1 MPHTVFLSIG
11 SNIGDTVKNCQMAL
25 DLIERRED
33 IKTIKISSFYRTEPW
48 GDIEQKWFV
57 NCVARIETSSSP
69 VQLFKRLQKI
79 EYDLGRK
86 RSPYDSAKGCPRVI
100 DIDILF
106 FNNMVIEK
114 DDLVIP
120 HSLLHKRAFVL
131 IPFMEI
137 EPLFIHPVLNKTI
150 NQLRLEL
157 KDEKQVI
164 RLENI

>member
-11 SNIGDTVKNCQMAL
+11 SNIGDTVKNCQMAM
-25 DLIERRED
+25 DLIERHED
-33 IKTIKISSFYRTEPW
+33 IKIIKISSFYRTEPW
-48 GDIEQKWFV
+48 GDIEQEWFV
-57 NCVARIETSSSP
+57 NCVARIETSSSA
-69 VQLFKRLQKI
+69 VHLLKRLQKI
-79 EYDLGRK
+79 EDDLGRK
-86 RSPYDSAKGCPRVI
+86 RPPYGSAKGCPRVI

-120 HSLLHKRAFVL
+120 HPLLHKRAFVL
-131 IPFMEI
+131 IPFLEI

-150 NQLRLEL
+150 NQLKIEL
-157 KDEKQVI
+157 KDEKQVV